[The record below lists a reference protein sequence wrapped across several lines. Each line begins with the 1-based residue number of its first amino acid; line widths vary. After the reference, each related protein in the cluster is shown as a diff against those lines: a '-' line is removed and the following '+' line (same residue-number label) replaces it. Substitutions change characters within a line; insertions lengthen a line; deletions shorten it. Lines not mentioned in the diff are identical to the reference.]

1 MFAKLA
7 ASARAWLR
15 SPEGLAAAGA
25 IIALAWVFW
34 PTLDVLAQ
42 KWHSDPQYSHGYLVP
57 LFALFLLWSRRE
69 QIPAATFQP
78 SWWGLPLIALGLAVR
93 FVGTCFYHDWL
104 TALALLPT
112 VAGLSVLTGGWPA
125 LRWSWP
131 AVAFLV
137 FMLPLPY
144 RLEVGLAHPLQ
155 RIATVAST
163 FALQTLGFTAFADG
177 NVIRL
182 GQVRIGVVEAC
193 SGLSM
198 LVIFFALS
206 TAVALVVKRPWPDRL
221 LIWLSAVP
229 IALAANITRITV
241 TGVLH
246 KVAGQKLADLVFHD
260 LAGWLMM
267 PYALGLLW
275 VELRLLDWL
284 LVPQAPRDDPSV
296 MLSRPGAAPA
306 APKGSQK
313 DKRKTAKPT
322 VAIPGLRTLR
332 K

>member
-1 MFAKLA
+1 MLAKLVA
-7 ASARAWLR
+7 PTRTWLR
-15 SPEGLAAAGA
+15 SPEGAAITGA
-25 IIALAWVFW
+25 LVALLWVFW
-34 PTLDVLAQ
+34 PTLVSLAQ
-42 KWHSDPQYSHGYLVP
+42 KWESDPQYSHGYLVP

-69 QIPAATFQP
+69 QIVPASLQP
-78 SWWGLPLIALGLAVR
+78 SWWGLPLIGLGLGMR
-93 FVGTCFYHDWL
+93 FAGTFFYHDWL
-104 TALALLPT
+104 SALALLPA
-112 VAGLSVLTGGWPA
+112 VAGLCVLAGGWAA

-246 KVAGQKLADLVFHD
+246 KVAGPKLADLVFHD

-284 LVPQAPRDDPSV
+284 LVPQTPRDEPSV
-296 MLSRPGAAPA
+296 GLGRPGAAPA
-306 APKGSQK
+306 GPKESRK
-313 DKRKTAKPT
+313 EKRKTAKPT
-322 VAIPGLRTLR
+322 IAIPGLRTLR